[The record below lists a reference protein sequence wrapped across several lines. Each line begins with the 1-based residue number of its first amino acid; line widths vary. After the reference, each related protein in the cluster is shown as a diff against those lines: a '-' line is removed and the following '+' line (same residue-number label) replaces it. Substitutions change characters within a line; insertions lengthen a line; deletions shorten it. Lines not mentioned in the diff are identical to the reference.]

1 MNDKVIEDIKK
12 SVAPTLALLKEL
24 NNQMKSNDLQADCV
38 LKLAT
43 TMKVS
48 AMGLE
53 RAIKQNKLKVTGG
66 VEYIP
71 PTEEDDDEDE

>member
-24 NNQMKSNDLQADCV
+24 NNQMKNNDVQADCI
-38 LKLAT
+38 LKLST

-66 VEYIP
+66 VDYAP
-71 PTEEDDDEDE
+71 PWDDEDE